1 MRQRQSI
8 QIMFEPGRLSADH
21 LRRAYELVAPV
32 VKREARDASVGQD
45 PPHQYSCERPQQEGR
60 AA

>member
-1 MRQRQSI
+1 MRHRRPI

-32 VKREARDASVGQD
+32 IQRQARAGPVVHNQQQQRGRWGPRRE
-45 PPHQYSCERPQQEGR
+45 EK